1 MEQPKEIPR
10 NLIDIEKVIGDK
22 NPRLLKIIPGFLV
35 RYLKRIVHQEFVND
49 AIYRNRDKVGLDFVE
64 VILREF
70 GVRME
75 VADGRPS
82 TADSRLPTADLTSL
96 IPEKGRLLIAANH
109 PLGGLDGMALMNAVG
124 KVRPDI
130 VFPVNDILM
139 NVPGLQPL
147 FIPINKHGKNTDNV
161 RIMEE
166 AFASDKTILFF
177 PAGLVSRK
185 QHGGV
190 IADLEWKKTFI
201 TRARKFERDILPVY
215 ISGRNSDFFYNL
227 ARWRRRMG
235 IGANVE
241 MLYLVDEMYRQK
253 DKTIRMIFG
262 EVIPWQTFDRSRT
275 DKEWA
280 KYVREIVYSMDRKP

>member
-1 MEQPKEIPR
+1 MEQLKEIPR
-10 NLIDIEKVIGDK
+10 NLIDIEKVIRDK

-82 TADSRLPTADLTSL
+82 TADRRLPTADLTSL
-96 IPEKGRLLIAANH
+96 IPGKGRLLIAANH